1 MLSTNPYA
9 TPIGSPAGQQ
19 PLPLDVPVDREV
31 RRLDGLRILIVED
44 EPDAREVLQLL
55 LEESGAIVM
64 AAENAFQALRLL
76 DTEVFDVIV
85 SDLGMPKMDGY
96 QLIRR
101 VRDRDDSSRR
111 TPAIALTAYSREND
125 RDKALLAGFQ
135 MHISKPYDLRELT
148 EAITLLTRGGP
159 SDAAFTAGR

>member
-1 MLSTNPYA
+1 M
-9 TPIGSPAGQQ
+9 
-19 PLPLDVPVDREV
+19 DVEV

-55 LEESGAIVM
+55 LEESGANVI
-64 AAENAFQALRLL
+64 AAENAFQALRQL
-76 DTEVFDVIV
+76 DTQVFDAIV
-85 SDLGMPKMDGY
+85 SDLGMPQMDGY

-101 VRDRDDSSRR
+101 IRDRDDAARR

-135 MHISKPYDLRELT
+135 MHVSKPYDMRELT
-148 EAITLLTRGGP
+148 EQIVILTRGGP
-159 SDAAFTAGR
+159 SDSAFTAER